1 MFSSPFIPSM
11 SAIAAAVT
19 AAGSV
24 VLKVDIRAKQAPR
37 GKRENESKEEKNEG
51 RKGRVRGRHDRRKK
65 RKRRAEKKGQPASTG
80 MRGALKTV
88 IAITNTRRTAD

>member
-37 GKRENESKEEKNEG
+37 GKRENESKEQKTRGEKAG
-51 RKGRVRGRHDRRKK
+51 CAGVTTGVRNGSGGQR
-65 RKRRAEKKGQPASTG
+65 RRAS
-80 MRGALKTV
+80 
-88 IAITNTRRTAD
+88 RRARACAER